1 MSESLREGG
10 EPNADSCA
18 EGPLPLSPRP
28 MVLILSLIHIC
39 TWPDHNIKHGQ
50 PAFNASSICCQQC
63 CHKDD
68 HQYFDRLCHLYL
80 YWPDVYKRQVPTLGT
95 VLIRHIA
102 ARHAGKFPHIFRIKV
117 TVMTRRA
124 DIMRPQ
130 RIYFSDS
137 CHGRYKRRSNKMCIR
152 DRV

>member
-1 MSESLREGG
+1 M
-10 EPNADSCA
+10 
-18 EGPLPLSPRP
+18 
-28 MVLILSLIHIC
+28 
-39 TWPDHNIKHGQ
+39 
-50 PAFNASSICCQQC
+50 
-63 CHKDD
+63 
-68 HQYFDRLCHLYL
+68 
-80 YWPDVYKRQVPTLGT
+80 PTLGT

-137 CHGRYKRRSNKMCIR
+137 CHGRYKRRSNRTSGSYQIAVIIGLPHQLLSDNIHNGKSITNDRLQFSLQTLGYHLRQIISVDLMSFVVTDLTQRLVRIWNDRRALIR
-152 DRV
+152 THR